1 MKPRTWIP
9 SVCGALLLGTGAPA
23 GPVPDAPPTAPA
35 TPAEPLGS
43 TFLGADLGTR
53 FAVYAPRASGV
64 SVVGTFNQF
73 NPSAHPLQPGGDGVW
88 TATVAGAA
96 PGDAYK
102 YYSDDFDGQWV
113 QDPWGKAFNDRDES
127 LVVQDH
133 YDWGDTGWKR
143 PDKSELI
150 IYEMHVKDFTRGDR
164 EAVSGAN
171 YAGVRDKIGYLTR
184 LGVNCVELMPI
195 QEWTGSEYRWGYNPA
210 CYFAPEN
217 SLSSHDGDGTARRE
231 VKEMIDALH
240 RAGIAV
246 VLDVVYNHT
255 YWEAPAW
262 RIDPAAYY
270 DTSAPIPWGI
280 KLDLT
285 RPATHRMVRESL
297 LYWLEEFHVDGF
309 RFDFTPLI
317 DSPALLALIAD
328 LRSAGYAD
336 RYFIFEEWDP
346 RHNQAIQAFNVNA
359 GGPAVSSWGTAYRET
374 IWDLIRTGTSPDA
387 ETATGYFRSAG
398 WTYPGEVIT
407 FAASH
412 DDGTLTGHLDASP
425 PAVKVATAHLLTALG
440 IPMLWMG
447 EEVLRHHLGNLVT
460 SGESTDEANNV
471 MDWDALR
478 AAHAEVFDYFS
489 ALIRL
494 RKAHPALRQGGT
506 DSAGS
511 GSFRRAADPGDGF
524 IGYAYPDVP
533 GDSDFVVLINFGADK
548 RREITFPR
556 TGTWHLMCNRGEAR
570 SDLPGLDTW
579 EIREPTIS
587 IDMAATNAM
596 IFMSAR
602 SNPQ

>member
-1 MKPRTWIP
+1 
-9 SVCGALLLGTGAPA
+9 
-23 GPVPDAPPTAPA
+23 
-35 TPAEPLGS
+35 
-43 TFLGADLGTR
+43 
-53 FAVYAPRASGV
+53 
-64 SVVGTFNQF
+64 
-73 NPSAHPLQPGGDGVW
+73 
-88 TATVAGAA
+88 
-96 PGDAYK
+96 
-102 YYSDDFDGQWV
+102 
-113 QDPWGKAFNDRDES
+113 
-127 LVVQDH
+127 
-133 YDWGDTGWKR
+133 
-143 PDKSELI
+143 
-150 IYEMHVKDFTRGDR
+150 
-164 EAVSGAN
+164 
-171 YAGVRDKIGYLTR
+171 
-184 LGVNCVELMPI
+184 
-195 QEWTGSEYRWGYNPA
+195 
-210 CYFAPEN
+210 
-217 SLSSHDGDGTARRE
+217 
-231 VKEMIDALH
+231 
-240 RAGIAV
+240 
-246 VLDVVYNHT
+246 
-255 YWEAPAW
+255 
-262 RIDPAAYY
+262 
-270 DTSAPIPWGI
+270 
-280 KLDLT
+280 
-285 RPATHRMVRESL
+285 MVRESL

-506 DSAGS
+506 DPAGS

-587 IDMAATNAM
+587 IDIAATNAM